1 MYDFFENH
9 GITMEA
15 RVSLVLNVF
24 MYVDDCIDISA
35 FQRDNNRFSTLGEVV
50 EALAENEKT
59 IRDDFTRDEYDAA
72 DWGNKPRNED
82 NAAALKCEIAV

>member
-24 MYVDDCIDISA
+24 MYVDDCIDIEDYYNKNDK
-35 FQRDNNRFSTLGEVV
+35 FPTL
-50 EALAENEKT
+50 
-59 IRDDFTRDEYDAA
+59 
-72 DWGNKPRNED
+72 
-82 NAAALKCEIAV
+82 